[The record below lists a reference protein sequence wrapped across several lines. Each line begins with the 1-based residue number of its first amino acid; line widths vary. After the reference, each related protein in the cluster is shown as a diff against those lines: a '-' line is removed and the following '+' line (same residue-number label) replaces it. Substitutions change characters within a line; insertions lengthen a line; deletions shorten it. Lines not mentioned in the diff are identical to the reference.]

1 MQHTPTPPTK
11 ELTIEQTPHSP
22 PHSPILGVI
31 TVVAHALC
39 APVILFYLFIYTY
52 VIDVNFITASR
63 SNLATEISVSTIYVA
78 LLVSVLIIALDL
90 LYILVTKP
98 IGTRKVLSIT
108 SIIGTSLFVLLSFS
122 IVILTSVF
130 SHNHS

>member
-11 ELTIEQTPHSP
+11 EMTIEQTPHSP
-22 PHSPILGVI
+22 PHSPIRGVI